1 MTALRDAA
9 LGYWKMGL
17 RPIPCG
23 PRTKVAAIRWSE
35 YRLRQPTRGE
45 VERRWIEIPDAN
57 IALVMGNGMF
67 ALDLDGIGA
76 ERLLEERGIILP
88 PSAPRSR
95 TAKGF
100 HVILA
105 SPRPVPNR
113 IRLLGDPA
121 RGIDVR
127 GDGGLIVVPPSIH
140 PSGVAYEWVT
150 PLVMLPPAAPEALL
164 ALIAN
169 AAGPTSSR
177 VPTGDWVLDALQGVD
192 EGARDATCTRLAGLL
207 LGRGLYPEVV
217 VEMLA
222 ATFAPRCNPPFP
234 RADVVK
240 CVESI
245 AKRESPWREPQRE
258 PVAAIDAL
266 DLLEASFPDRSPLI
280 QGVIEQGTVT
290 VLGGAPKTT
299 KSLLVQEM
307 ALAMVTGTKW
317 EQMATARARVLIIQS
332 EMPARKVKERLI
344 ALLRETGLALDRG
357 QLMYV
362 NDRSLRLDT
371 EEGQARIV
379 DHIERVRPDLLVC
392 DPLARMMTGDENSG
406 QAMNTVI
413 AFLDSLVQSYGIAVL
428 LVHHTGK
435 SAQLPAGGASLR
447 GHSALWAAADTIL
460 MLKRKAGERV
470 LTFEQRYAAP
480 RPPLTLRPLSRQP
493 PDSPSAASVS
503 EKVRTAAELAT
514 GLRYMDY
521 LDTVKRTLEVST
533 ATAKRL
539 IRNARAS
546 GLVESR
552 ESRYWLKGSPEGQTP
567 ADPAANTPEAKGI

>member
-192 EGARDATCTRLAGLL
+192 EGARDATCTASTPHAPTAVSATTRFSQRRLGIREGPNGGGARDRVALHGLPRHREAHAG
-207 LGRGLYPEVV
+207 GQHGYSETTDP
-217 VEMLA
+217 
-222 ATFAPRCNPPFP
+222 
-234 RADVVK
+234 K
-240 CVESI
+240 CQGI
-245 AKRESPWREPQRE
+245 GTRREP
-258 PVAAIDAL
+258 
-266 DLLEASFPDRSPLI
+266 
-280 QGVIEQGTVT
+280 G
-290 VLGGAPKTT
+290 
-299 KSLLVQEM
+299 
-307 ALAMVTGTKW
+307 
-317 EQMATARARVLIIQS
+317 
-332 EMPARKVKERLI
+332 I
-344 ALLRETGLALDRG
+344 ALL
-357 QLMYV
+357 
-362 NDRSLRLDT
+362 
-371 EEGQARIV
+371 
-379 DHIERVRPDLLVC
+379 
-392 DPLARMMTGDENSG
+392 
-406 QAMNTVI
+406 
-413 AFLDSLVQSYGIAVL
+413 
-428 LVHHTGK
+428 
-435 SAQLPAGGASLR
+435 AQG
-447 GHSALWAAADTIL
+447 
-460 MLKRKAGERV
+460 
-470 LTFEQRYAAP
+470 
-480 RPPLTLRPLSRQP
+480 LSRGS
-493 PDSPSAASVS
+493 D
-503 EKVRTAAELAT
+503 T
-514 GLRYMDY
+514 G
-521 LDTVKRTLEVST
+521 
-533 ATAKRL
+533 
-539 IRNARAS
+539 
-546 GLVESR
+546 
-552 ESRYWLKGSPEGQTP
+552 
-567 ADPAANTPEAKGI
+567 